1 MAAGSVEI
9 VKAQISD
16 AKVVGL
22 VHSTAWK
29 QAYAEIFPAEY
40 VHSDTPEKR
49 TQEFLDACKNQDIFY
64 YLIQEAGVAVGILK
78 VMKWLDDYEILSLYI
93 LEECRSKGIGKQA
106 ILQLSGQ
113 FGAETMQLWVLE
125 DNKRARLFYEN
136 NGFRSTGNT
145 RVINRGKPY
154 VQVQYIKEAG
164 YFFPG
169 G

>member
-16 AKVVGL
+16 ASVVGF
-22 VHSTAWK
+22 VHSAAWK

-64 YLIQEAGVAVGILK
+64 YLIQEAGLAVGILK
-78 VMKWLDDYEILSLYI
+78 VMKQLDGYEILSLYI
-93 LEECRSKGIGKQA
+93 LEEYRSNGIGKQA

-125 DNKRARLFYEN
+125 DNKRGRLFYEN
-136 NGFRSTGNT
+136 IGFRSTGNT
-145 RVINRGKPY
+145 RVIDRGKPY

-164 YFFPG
+164 Y
-169 G
+169 